1 MLANQRRHSRPETHV
16 RSGGREFGEFAVQR
30 LSQVS
35 GALGTPRAGGWRQ
48 AESRTHSPCR
58 GAWGLR
64 GSQQPWGAGGRL
76 RGRGAPGVRCPEPRC
91 ARPGGARCLGPGPH
105 PAPRRGRGAAA
116 TAPCRA
122 LSSWRSPNSAATQ
135 PARPGVRGTR
145 GKSDEQV
152 PVLGPHPPSPP
163 ATRQQGPADP
173 RGRKAPRCPVACQE
187 AGFSPGVRTPSFRS
201 LLATWRHL
209 RGARGSPAPAHRPR
223 VCAHALGAQLP
234 PAQGGGGCD
243 GETFFS
249 VNYEKSDPGTG
260 FTSTS
265 LAPAGFGAVRA
276 GSPPAAGLR
285 GPRPARTWPA
295 ADARQDANRGGA
307 GGGGRRPAAQA
318 RSWPRPGA
326 GAGAGA
332 QTAFRPPRS
341 PLGDGGPGSLGS
353 ALRANISSGT
363 CASAPSGIVSEV
375 NVRAACTWT
384 PGGSSM
390 KILYAPYVSAPE
402 DALSRPPQP
411 RNEENGSP
419 RRNSLSRA

>member
-152 PVLGPHPPSPP
+152 SPLGVERPVLGPHPPSPA

-187 AGFSPGVRTPSFRS
+187 AGFSPGVRSPSFRS

-276 GSPPAAGLR
+276 GSPPAGGLR
-285 GPRPARTWPA
+285 GPGQRAPGPPPTPV
-295 ADARQDANRGGA
+295 ARQDANRGGA
-307 GGGGRRPAAQA
+307 GGGGAEASSAGEVLASPWGGRGRWSPDCFPAPAVPAGGWPPGVSGLSVESEHLIWDLRFCTMGHRFRDQREGGVHLDTWWVIHENTVRALRVCPRRRP
-318 RSWPRPGA
+318 
-326 GAGAGA
+326 
-332 QTAFRPPRS
+332 
-341 PLGDGGPGSLGS
+341 
-353 ALRANISSGT
+353 
-363 CASAPSGIVSEV
+363 E
-375 NVRAACTWT
+375 
-384 PGGSSM
+384 
-390 KILYAPYVSAPE
+390 
-402 DALSRPPQP
+402 
-411 RNEENGSP
+411 
-419 RRNSLSRA
+419 

>member
-58 GAWGLR
+58 GTWGLR

-152 PVLGPHPPSPP
+152 PALGVERPVLGPHPPSPP

-265 LAPAGFGAVRA
+265 LAPAGFGA
-276 GSPPAAGLR
+276 GR
-285 GPRPARTWPA
+285 GPRRQPASEVPA
-295 ADARQDANRGGA
+295 SAHRACR
-307 GGGGRRPAAQA
+307 RRPAGRESGRRRGRGAEA
-318 RSWPRPGA
+318 GSAGEVLASPWGGRGRWSPDCFPAPAVPAGGWRPGVS
-326 GAGAGA
+326 GLSVESEHLIWDLRFCTIGHRLRG
-332 QTAFRPPRS
+332 QRE
-341 PLGDGGPGSLGS
+341 GGVHLDTWWVIHENTVR
-353 ALRANISSGT
+353 ALR
-363 CASAPSGIVSEV
+363 
-375 NVRAACTWT
+375 VR
-384 PGGSSM
+384 
-390 KILYAPYVSAPE
+390 
-402 DALSRPPQP
+402 
-411 RNEENGSP
+411 P
-419 RRNSLSRA
+419 RRRPE